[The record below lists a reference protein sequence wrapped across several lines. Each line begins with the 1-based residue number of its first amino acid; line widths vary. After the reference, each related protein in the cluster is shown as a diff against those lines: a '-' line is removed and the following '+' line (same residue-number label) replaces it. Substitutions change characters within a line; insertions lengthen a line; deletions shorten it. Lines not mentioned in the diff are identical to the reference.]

1 MLRLFVIS
9 CVLGLAG
16 VSLAKDTDDAI
27 EKLPRPHY
35 REQDSDP
42 SWLKMRR
49 NFMVISARCWCSGAR
64 VGMAAL
70 RAVDAK
76 GYFDVE
82 IRCEGPMAKPP
93 AFGLLP
99 RRTAELAPAPQWE
112 NETWSGLTA
121 RRSLCTPKIQKPEQP
136 PCCSLPT
143 PSSPLL
149 RQPPVDAKGMSEPQR
164 REQSRKSHHADEL
177 SRKIAAMPEKEIV
190 NVSYPPKSK

>member
-42 SWLKMRR
+42 SWLKNAAQFHGHLGPMLV
-49 NFMVISARCWCSGAR
+49 FGAR

-93 AFGLLP
+93 ASCFLDGLQVSTGATMGKRNLEWVDGKKIVVYAKNTETGT
-99 RRTAELAPAPQWE
+99 TAMLQPADAFLA
-112 NETWSGLTA
+112 
-121 RRSLCTPKIQKPEQP
+121 
-136 PCCSLPT
+136 
-143 PSSPLL
+143 LL